1 MDIINENRQWRIN
14 ENEAK
19 IKMVC
24 LILTVVGGIIAYL
37 AVFKDAFGGASGFL
51 AVVGVAIF
59 AYGFCPLFGISD
71 EDIERIKRSTLIA
84 LKSKN

>member
-37 AVFKDAFGGASGFL
+37 AVFKELADDGPGGAQPQHAL
-51 AVVGVAIF
+51 IHH
-59 AYGFCPLFGISD
+59 
-71 EDIERIKRSTLIA
+71 EDGLLSFV
-84 LKSKN
+84 

>member
-1 MDIINENRQWRIN
+1 MK
-14 ENEAK
+14 AK
-19 IKMVC
+19 IKMVRI
-24 LILTVVGGIIAYL
+24 ILTVVGGIIAYL

-59 AYGFCPLFGISD
+59 ACGFCPLVGISG
-71 EDIERIKRSTLIA
+71 EDIA